1 MNKETFT
8 ISQFCEAHNMS
19 RAFFYILKKK
29 GQAPKVVEL
38 GGKRLIT
45 REEAAIWRA
54 GLDNLI
60 EEVNRAAR

>member
-1 MNKETFT
+1 MNPEAFT

-29 GQAPKVVEL
+29 GQAPKIIEL

-45 REEAAIWRA
+45 REAAEKWRA
-54 GLDNLI
+54 GLDSDKQ
-60 EEVNRAAR
+60 AAR

>member
-1 MNKETFT
+1 MNYEACT

-29 GQAPKVVEL
+29 GQAPKIVEL

-45 REEAAIWRA
+45 REAAEQWRA
-54 GLDNLI
+54 SLTSDTGAG
-60 EEVNRAAR
+60 R